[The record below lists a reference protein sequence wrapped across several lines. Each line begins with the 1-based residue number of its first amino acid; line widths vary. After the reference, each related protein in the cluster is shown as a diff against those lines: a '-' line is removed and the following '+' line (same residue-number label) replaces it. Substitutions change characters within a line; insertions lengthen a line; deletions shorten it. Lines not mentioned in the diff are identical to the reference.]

1 MAGTGMDQER
11 YDTIVVGGGVMGST
25 VAFRLAEGGQK
36 VALIERGGL
45 CMQASGV
52 NAGTLSIQIKRAA
65 LIPYA
70 MKGWDL
76 WRTTREWLGVDVGFA
91 QVGGVTI
98 AFTDEE
104 AQMLTERMDLR
115 IKAGAPI
122 EMVGPNRARELEPGM
137 SDKAVLAA
145 WCPMD
150 GYASSYML
158 GDAFRGALAR
168 AGAAVHEFTNVDKV
182 EREDGGYVV
191 RTAKGTF
198 RAKRIVVAG
207 GVWLER
213 LLKRDFD
220 VNIPVICRV
229 NMVSVTERMPPIMQ
243 RVLGIATSLLTLKQS
258 ENGTVLIGGGW
269 QGKGDPDRGGY
280 EIIPENF
287 IGNLRLAGFVIPALK
302 QARIVRTW
310 LGVEGSVEDVMP
322 LVGEIPGA
330 PDAYVIGCVRGGYTI
345 GPYMGTLLAQRI
357 LGREPEMPLFDPA
370 RAVVS
375 QQQPNAEQA
384 LA

>member
-1 MAGTGMDQER
+1 MTQDR
-11 YDTIVVGGGVMGST
+11 YDTIVIGGGVMGST

-65 LIPYA
+65 LVPYA

-98 AFTDEE
+98 AFTEEE
-104 AQMLTERMDLR
+104 AQMLSERMDAR
-115 IKAGAPI
+115 IQAGAPV
-122 EMVGPNRARELEPGM
+122 EMVGPNRARELEPGL

-158 GDAFRGALAR
+158 GDAYRGALAR

-191 RTAKGTF
+191 RTPKGAF
-198 RAKRIVVAG
+198 RAKRVVVAG

-220 VNIPVICRV
+220 VHIPVTCRV

-310 LGVEGSVEDVMP
+310 LGVEGSAEDVMP

-357 LGREPEMPLFDPA
+357 LGHEPEMPLFDPA